1 MNEYQQAMLME
12 MDSWKIPFIEDRLM
26 EDYWKIPF
34 IVRKIFSRGSY
45 RLMNIEIKEM
55 NRSIN

>member
-12 MDSWKIPFIEDRLM
+12 MDSFDEDRLM